1 MLLILPHL
9 TFLAALTVSL
19 WPDLTIA
26 SPKPPHA
33 ASADFPT
40 LKNSADTTSAAPTS
54 TPIKSKDFINSQLS
68 NFSVITLL
76 NSVSYTSVLSKQL
89 SFRHVSPLSS
99 SEEQKLNKKGS
110 LHLHHQHVPPSSLNH
125 IWQKFPQTLK
135 HEISSHKPSLPRLHK
150 THKPP
155 LSKKSP
161 SPLYST
167 QLSPFES
174 LHTTVSSFSPSN
186 KGLLSLSFANTSP
199 KPLFPLPTSSPHTSA
214 ILSSLT
220 SGGSQPTQPA
230 HTATRIPFPP
240 QTTHPLFDHHP
251 FIVTWNIP
259 DLVCNRHNIPLDTSP
274 FRGVTTPVPGQFLS
288 LFYTDRLGFYPHVDP
303 KGKKQVYGGIPQ
315 KVNMK
320 ASVNKARAD
329 IKYYIPSKGLAVID
343 WEEWR
348 PLWDRNWGRKRVYQ
362 TLSVSH
368 AQQMNHSL
376 TRQQEAARR
385 VMSGML
391 SVGRTLRPNYH
402 WGFYL
407 FPNCYNHGWQGPGY
421 TGECSEE
428 VRRQNDE
435 LLWLWE
441 SSSAFYPSV
450 YLVTSLTS
458 TSVLFLR
465 NRVQEA
471 LRVSALP
478 GRNTTSPVF
487 VYMRPVFVDQNRR
500 FLSQRDLI
508 STIGE
513 SAAVG
518 ASGAVLWGASA
529 DYNDKTSCE
538 ALSSYLDST
547 LNPYIINVT
556 AAAQLCSNYLCRGN
570 GRCVRKNY
578 NSPHYLHL
586 NPDSFRVLRVQ
597 KRFLVLGRPTLAELK
612 TLSRSFTCQC
622 YKGLSCT
629 PRTYTELTKALM
641 FKSKQESY
649 NKPDTLTKAESDKNK
664 QARITK
670 DYTKKNAISRW

>member
-274 FRGVTTPVPGQFLS
+274 FRGVTTPAKVPGQFLS

-320 ASVNKARAD
+320 ASCHNYLILFFRT
-329 IKYYIPSKGLAVID
+329 SRGLAVID

-376 TRQQEAARR
+376 TRQQVTEKAKHQFQEAARR

-450 YLVTSLTS
+450 YLQVGSNIQYLM
-458 TSVLFLR
+458 VCLL
-465 NRVQEA
+465 NK
-471 LRVSALP
+471 LP
-478 GRNTTSPVF
+478 V
-487 VYMRPVFVDQNRR
+487 R
-500 FLSQRDLI
+500 FLTGVQRDLI

-629 PRTYTELTKALM
+629 PRTY
-641 FKSKQESY
+641 FKI
-649 NKPDTLTKAESDKNK
+649 LLL
-664 QARITK
+664 
-670 DYTKKNAISRW
+670 